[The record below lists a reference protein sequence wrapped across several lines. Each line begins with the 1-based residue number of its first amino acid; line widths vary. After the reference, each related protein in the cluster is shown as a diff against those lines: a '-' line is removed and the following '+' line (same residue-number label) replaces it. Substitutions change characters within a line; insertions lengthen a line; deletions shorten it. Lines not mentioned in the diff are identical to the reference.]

1 MLIVLDTNSLIRF
14 FTNDIPDKASKVKIL
29 FEKEKNLYIP
39 EVVFPEVEYV
49 LADQYGVSRERL
61 ITIFQ
66 FLSSQKNI
74 KLSPHLKKA
83 ITIFEK
89 TNLDMADCVIVSYAL
104 KGSLASFDTELLEV
118 QGVRGVWK
126 K

>member
-1 MLIVLDTNSLIRF
+1 MLL
-14 FTNDIPDKASKVKIL
+14 
-29 FEKEKNLYIP
+29 EKEKNIYIP

-49 LADQYGVSRERL
+49 LTDQYGISREKL

-74 KLSPHLKKA
+74 KLSQYLKKA

-89 TNLDMADCVIVSYAL
+89 THLDMADCIIASYAL
-104 KGSLASFDTELLEV
+104 KGALASFDRELLEV
-118 QGVRGVWK
+118 QGINCVWK